1 MPKTTKKKFEVEIRQ
16 TMTQAIMVTV
26 EAEDADEASELAYEE
41 LENVDP
47 DDWEFLDEESE
58 VQSVEEVKGDEVKE
72 EEV

>member
-1 MPKTTKKKFEVEIRQ
+1 
-16 TMTQAIMVTV
+16 MVTV